1 MLDAGLFRTYIK
13 PMENAGGKYEWDE
26 NKREANRAKH
36 GVDFAAVAGFVWST
50 ALVRRDLRQ
59 EETRYA
65 AMGLINGRLHA
76 LVFTLR
82 GDAVRVI
89 SLRKANDREK
99 ELYNDAK
106 A

>member
-1 MLDAGLFRTYIK
+1 MKSAAGT
-13 PMENAGGKYEWDE
+13 YEWDE

-36 GVDFAAVAGFVWST
+36 GVDFAVVAGFDWAS

-59 EETRYA
+59 QETRYA

-76 LVFTLR
+76 LVFAMR